1 MEVEV
6 VSEEVITRI
15 SSKIDRYL
23 QKQLLKK
30 LFQKQM
36 FLIVTIYSEVSYN
49 FIKIL
54 EKYVRRSS
62 YLVNLQTYSLLFY

>member
-6 VSEEVITRI
+6 VSEEVVTRI